1 MTDRLR
7 GFVVTLDRD
16 LREDDAEAT
25 LTALRQVKGVVDV
38 SSVVADLPA
47 HMAYARARQEI
58 AGRLVEF
65 TRELYDTTSVV
76 PQSKV

>member
-25 LTALRQVKGVVDV
+25 LNAIRQVRGVIDV
-38 SSVVADLPA
+38 SPVVADYNSL
-47 HMAYARARQEI
+47 MAYARVRGEVADRLI
-58 AGRLVEF
+58 AFV
-65 TRELYDTTSVV
+65 RELNDPKSIIPSAV
-76 PQSKV
+76 